1 MKPLISEAQLA
12 GIRQR
17 IIGVMEPALKDIYCG
32 PFGVDMMAVARTDG
46 DGFWLHPC
54 VELNLR
60 RTMGH
65 VALALTPTD
74 RDPRRLMS
82 IYYADKY
89 RLRIQ
94 QSSENLL
101 NTGLA

>member
-1 MKPLISEAQLA
+1 M
-12 GIRQR
+12 
-17 IIGVMEPALKDIYCG
+17 
-32 PFGVDMMAVARTDG
+32 
-46 DGFWLHPC
+46 
-54 VELNLR
+54 NLR

-65 VALALTPTD
+65 VALALTPTIHE
-74 RDPRRLMS
+74 PCRLMS

-89 RLRIQ
+89 RLRVQ